1 MRILILIVFLFA
13 QVQTFAQAKKIKV
26 ISTVSI
32 IADIASNIVGE
43 TADIEM
49 IVPIGGDPHLY
60 EATPRDARLV
70 QSGDIFFINGLTFE
84 GWIEELIDN
93 SGSSAPSYIVTEG
106 VNAIGSSKYENS
118 YDPHAWMDVSNVYV
132 YAKNIKDAMVQHF
145 PEHTEIYEKEYASY
159 LSELKELH
167 AYVQKE
173 INSIPK
179 QQRILVTSHDA
190 FAYYGKQYGID
201 VEAILGIS
209 TEAEARSSDVV
220 RVAKVI
226 KEKNVPAIFIESTV
240 NPKMIKR
247 LADDNGVPVGGE
259 LFADSLGTPDGEAGT
274 YIDMI
279 KSNTDV
285 IVDALSKNKIS
296 STKIDDD
303 KGGSK
308 IGLFIIGGLFIL
320 LLLFGIMKMK
330 N

>member
-1 MRILILIVFLFA
+1 MRILILLIFLIA

-32 IADIASNIVGE
+32 ISDIASNIVGE
-43 TADIEM
+43 TADIET
-49 IVPIGGDPHLY
+49 IVPVGGDPHIY

-84 GWIEELIDN
+84 GWIEELIAN
-93 SGSSAPSYIVTEG
+93 SGSSAPSYIITEG

-118 YDPHAWMDVSNVYV
+118 YDPHAWMDVTNVFI
-132 YAKNIKDAMVQHF
+132 YAKNIRDAMVKNF
-145 PEHTEIYEKEYASY
+145 PEHAAIYEKEYEKY
-159 LSELKELH
+159 LAELKTLH
-167 AYVQKE
+167 AYVQTQ
-173 INSIPK
+173 INLIPK

-226 KEKNVPAIFIESTV
+226 KDRNVPAIFIESTV

-259 LFADSLGTPDGEAGT
+259 LYADSLSEPDGEAGT
-274 YIDMI
+274 YIGMI

-285 IVDALSKNKIS
+285 IVDALSKNKFS

-303 KGGSK
+303 KGDSK
-308 IGLFIIGGLFIL
+308 VGLIVIGGLFIL